1 MVWRD
6 CYYDRDIAHEYQ
18 RMNKGYLWVIGSA
31 LLVTVAQL
39 SLKMGVVELPSFSLG
54 WHWLQV
60 DWLFVNITSL
70 GIIFLGLVCYA
81 LSMLCWL
88 FALKYIAL
96 NKAYP
101 LISLSYVF
109 VYILAVVLP
118 WFNEPAS
125 WLKVAG
131 IVFILL
137 GVWLISRPTKSHDK
151 HK

>member
-1 MVWRD
+1 
-6 CYYDRDIAHEYQ
+6 
-18 RMNKGYLWVIGSA
+18 MNKGYLWVLGSA

-39 SLKMGVVELPSFSLG
+39 SLKAGVVELPSFSLE
-54 WHWLQV
+54 WHWLQRE
-60 DWLFVNITSL
+60 WLMANAVSL
-70 GIIFLGLVCYA
+70 GIIFVGLVCYA

-118 WFNEPAS
+118 WFNEPATG
-125 WLKVAG
+125 LKAAG
-131 IVFILL
+131 IAFILL
-137 GVWLISRPTKSHDK
+137 GVWLISRPSKQLTKK
-151 HK
+151 AE

>member
-1 MVWRD
+1 
-6 CYYDRDIAHEYQ
+6 
-18 RMNKGYLWVIGSA
+18 MNKGYLWVLGSA

-39 SLKMGVVELPSFSLG
+39 SLKAGVVELPSFTLG
-54 WHWLQV
+54 WHWLQLE
-60 DWLFVNITSL
+60 WLADNAVSL
-70 GIIFLGLVCYA
+70 GTIFVGLVCYA

-118 WFNEPAS
+118 WFNEPATV
-125 WLKVAG
+125 LKAAG
-131 IVFILL
+131 IAFILL
-137 GVWLISRPTKSHDK
+137 GVWLISRPSKPLTKK
-151 HK
+151 AK

>member
-1 MVWRD
+1 
-6 CYYDRDIAHEYQ
+6 
-18 RMNKGYLWVIGSA
+18 MNKGYLWVLGSA

-39 SLKMGVVELPSFSLG
+39 SLKAGVVELPSFSLG
-54 WHWLQV
+54 GHWLQRE
-60 DWLFVNITSL
+60 WLMANAVSL
-70 GIIFLGLVCYA
+70 GIIFVGLVCYA

-118 WFNEPAS
+118 WFNEPATG
-125 WLKVAG
+125 LKAAG
-131 IVFILL
+131 IAFILL
-137 GVWLISRPTKSHDK
+137 GVWLISRPSKQLTKK
-151 HK
+151 AE

>member
-1 MVWRD
+1 
-6 CYYDRDIAHEYQ
+6 
-18 RMNKGYLWVIGSA
+18 MNKGYLWVIGSA

-60 DWLFVNITSL
+60 DWLLANITSL
-70 GIIFLGLVCYA
+70 SIIFLGLVCYA

-125 WLKVAG
+125 WLKVTG
-131 IVFILL
+131 IAFILL
-137 GVWLISRPTKSHDK
+137 GVWLISRPIKSHDK
-151 HK
+151 HE

>member
-1 MVWRD
+1 
-6 CYYDRDIAHEYQ
+6 
-18 RMNKGYLWVIGSA
+18 MNRGYLWVIGSA

-54 WHWLQV
+54 WHWLQLG
-60 DWLFVNITSL
+60 WLLENITSL
-70 GIIFLGLVCYA
+70 SIIFLGLVCYA

-109 VYILAVVLP
+109 VYILAVALP

-131 IVFILL
+131 IAFILL
-137 GVWLISRPTKSHDK
+137 GVWLISRSTNKQNEHS
-151 HK
+151 

>member
-1 MVWRD
+1 
-6 CYYDRDIAHEYQ
+6 
-18 RMNKGYLWVIGSA
+18 MNKGYLWVIGSA

-39 SLKMGVVELPSFSLG
+39 SLKAGVVELPFFTLG
-54 WHWLQV
+54 WHWLQL
-60 DWLFVNITSL
+60 DWLLANITSL
-70 GIIFLGLVCYA
+70 GVIFLGLVCYA

-109 VYILAVVLP
+109 VYVLAVLLP
-118 WFNEPAS
+118 WFNEPAT
-125 WLKVAG
+125 WLKAAG

-137 GVWLISRPTKSHDK
+137 GVWLISQPSKQPSNNNQVS
-151 HK
+151 